1 MEHRWHESVDV
12 LGRIG
17 RLLRWWLNVDLKV
30 FHFDLASMV
39 FGEITEIYLGLL
51 ILDIDLR
58 ELALGAS
65 QILLLQLLDFYLTR
79 VDDVLLLFQC
89 LFELLLF
96 HQ

>member
-1 MEHRWHESVDV
+1 MEHRWHEPVDV

-17 RLLRWWLNVDLKV
+17 RLLRWWLNVDLY
-30 FHFDLASMV
+30 LASMV

-65 QILLLQLLDFYLTR
+65 QVLLLQLLDFHLTR
-79 VDDVLLLFQC
+79 VDDILFLFQF
-89 LFELLLF
+89 LLQFLLF

>member
-1 MEHRWHESVDV
+1 MEHRWHEPVDV

-17 RLLRWWLNVDLKV
+17 RLLRWWLNVDLY
-30 FHFDLASMV
+30 LASMV

-65 QILLLQLLDFYLTR
+65 QVLLLQLLDFHLTR
-79 VDDVLLLFQC
+79 VDDILFLLQFLLQ
-89 LFELLLF
+89 LLLF